1 MLICKNPEK
10 QAKTPERRTKKK
22 HFQVSKKVGNGF
34 PLPKYF

>member
-10 QAKTPERRTKKK
+10 HPKVGRKKK
-22 HFQVSKKVGNGF
+22 HFQASKKVGNGF